1 MAKAKFGIGDIIDIR
16 GQKVGTAGQ
25 AGVAKLT
32 ETAGDAGCQEYRE
45 IWLNPRDVKPSES
58 NFYSQENI
66 EELADSFLTVGQQQ
80 PTVLAKIN
88 GEYRIV
94 SGHRRNLANI
104 KNLERGYKEYEKV
117 RYLYKEMTPAML
129 ELSLLMGNAC
139 NRELTPWEKTQQ
151 AQRLKEA
158 LLRAKKED
166 GLAIQGK
173 LRDIIAD
180 LMHESSSNIAKM
192 NSIRKNAAPEIREE
206 FRKGSLGI
214 SAAYEASKLSP
225 AEQKV
230 IADKTA
236 KGETVPVKEIAGQVG
251 KKNGSIGR
259 QKVFHS
265 NTLPQTIR
273 TEDVPGMAE
282 TGGRVQD
289 GERVGRKNSGI
300 VKMSDGR
307 QEKSE
312 QRGKT
317 AESEL
322 ADGAGRAE
330 ESGKKNGGRNDEPHR
345 VNETGQ
351 CWDKEAD
358 LHRERLARWKEQ
370 DAELIQKVFDSNT
383 LEMEWTDTD
392 WIEFTAK
399 VIMERAEDVSREDL
413 YLLHGILV
421 RCRKSVRFEH
431 F

>member
-1 MAKAKFGIGDIIDIR
+1 MAKEKFGIGDIMDIR
-16 GQKVGTAGQ
+16 GQKAVREGGQ
-25 AGVAKLT
+25 T
-32 ETAGDAGCQEYRE
+32 GDAGCQGYQE

-80 PTVLAKIN
+80 PTVLARID

-104 KNLERGYKEYEKV
+104 RNLERGYKEYEKV
-117 RYLYKEMTPAML
+117 RYLYKDMTPAML

-166 GLAIQGK
+166 GLEIQGK

-192 NSIRKNAAPEIREE
+192 NSIQKNAAPEIQEE
-206 FRKGSLGI
+206 FRNGKLGI
-214 SAAYEASKLSP
+214 SAAYEASKLP
-225 AEQKV
+225 YAEQKA

-236 KGETVPVKEIAGQVG
+236 KGKTVPVKEIAGKAGG
-251 KKNGSIGR
+251 KKSCSAGQ
-259 QKVFHS
+259 QKVFES
-265 NTLPQTIR
+265 NTLTQTSR
-273 TEDVPGMAE
+273 TEDAPG
-282 TGGRVQD
+282 
-289 GERVGRKNSGI
+289 
-300 VKMSDGR
+300 
-307 QEKSE
+307 
-312 QRGKT
+312 T
-317 AESEL
+317 AEPEVD
-322 ADGAGRAE
+322 DGAGRAG
-330 ESGKKNGGRNDEPHR
+330 ESGQKKGGRKDEPHR
-345 VNETGQ
+345 DNETDQ
-351 CWDKEAD
+351 YRDKEAD
-358 LHRERLARWKEQ
+358 QHRERLARWKEQ

-383 LEMEWTDTD
+383 LEMEWTDRD
-392 WIEFTAK
+392 WVEFTAK
-399 VIMERAEDVSREDL
+399 AIMEQAEDVSREDL

-421 RCRKSVRFEH
+421 RCQKSVRFEH

>member
-16 GQKVGTAGQ
+16 GQIAGTSGQ
-25 AGVAKLT
+25 AEAALT
-32 ETAGDAGCQEYRE
+32 ETAGDADCQGYRE
-45 IWLNPRDVKPSES
+45 IWLNPREVKPSES

-80 PTVLAKIN
+80 PTVLARIN

-104 KNLERGYKEYEKV
+104 RNLERGYKEYEKV

-166 GLAIQGK
+166 GLEIQGK
-173 LRDIIAD
+173 LWDIIAD

-192 NSIRKNAAPEIREE
+192 NSIRKNAAPEIQKE

-225 AEQKV
+225 AEQRV

-236 KGETVPVKEIAGQVG
+236 KGEIVPVKEIAG
-251 KKNGSIGR
+251 KKNGSVGR
-259 QKVFHS
+259 QKVFDS
-265 NTLPQTIR
+265 NTLPQTSQ
-273 TEDVPGMAE
+273 TEDVPGTAE
-282 TGGRVQD
+282 TGGRGQD
-289 GERVGRKNSGI
+289 AERVGRKNSGI
-300 VKMSDGR
+300 VEMSDGR
-307 QEKSE
+307 QKKDE

-317 AESEL
+317 AESEF
-322 ADGAGRAE
+322 ADGAGRAG
-330 ESGKKNGGRNDEPHR
+330 ESGEKME
-345 VNETGQ
+345 
-351 CWDKEAD
+351 
-358 LHRERLARWKEQ
+358 
-370 DAELIQKVFDSNT
+370 
-383 LEMEWTDTD
+383 EWTG
-392 WIEFTAK
+392 WK
-399 VIMERAEDVSREDL
+399 GV
-413 YLLHGILV
+413 
-421 RCRKSVRFEH
+421 
-431 F
+431 

>member
-1 MAKAKFGIGDIIDIR
+1 MAKAKFGIGDIMDIR
-16 GQKVGTAGQ
+16 GQKAVREGGQ
-25 AGVAKLT
+25 T
-32 ETAGDAGCQEYRE
+32 GDGDCQGYQE

-80 PTVLAKIN
+80 PTVLARID

-104 KNLERGYKEYEKV
+104 RNLERGYKEYEKV
-117 RYLYKEMTPAML
+117 RYLYKDMTPAML

-166 GLAIQGK
+166 GLEIQGK

-192 NSIRKNAAPEIREE
+192 NSIQKNAAPEIQEE
-206 FRKGSLGI
+206 FRNGNLGI

-225 AEQKV
+225 PEQKA
-230 IADKTA
+230 IADKAA
-236 KGETVPVKEIAGQVG
+236 KGETVPVKEIAGRAGG
-251 KKNGSIGR
+251 KKSCSAG
-259 QKVFHS
+259 QQTVFES
-265 NTLPQTIR
+265 NTLTQTSQR
-273 TEDVPGMAE
+273 ESAVGAGKE
-282 TGGRVQD
+282 GGRVQVQD
-289 GERVGRKNSGI
+289 GERIGKSEQKKDGGRKN
-300 VKMSDGR
+300 
-307 QEKSE
+307 
-312 QRGKT
+312 
-317 AESEL
+317 
-322 ADGAGRAE
+322 
-330 ESGKKNGGRNDEPHR
+330 EPHR
-345 VNETGQ
+345 DSETDQ
-351 CWDKEAD
+351 RRDKETD
-358 LHRERLARWKEQ
+358 LHRERLVRWKKQ

-383 LEMEWTDTD
+383 LEMEWTDRD
-392 WIEFTAK
+392 WVEFTAK
-399 VIMERAEDVSREDL
+399 AIMEQAEDVSREDL

-421 RCRKSVRFEH
+421 RCQKSVRIEH